1 MDKPEDLLLLDV
13 IEVDDE
19 ESYSDL
25 IGGEDGLEME
35 DNTES
40 EYFEEDSEVTEES
53 QEGEGESLDVYV
65 DDTQDD
71 LDADIKDREK
81 SVNSNTEEVQSSDKA
96 ENASQRSS
104 STSSSSVKRLNDDR
118 KTSLVLRGSKA
129 ALGRS
134 LGVIVGRDP
143 AAVGKK

>member
-40 EYFEEDSEVTEES
+40 EYFEEDSEV
-53 QEGEGESLDVYV
+53 LH
-65 DDTQDD
+65 
-71 LDADIKDREK
+71 
-81 SVNSNTEEVQSSDKA
+81 
-96 ENASQRSS
+96 QRII
-104 STSSSSVKRLNDDR
+104 
-118 KTSLVLRGSKA
+118 
-129 ALGRS
+129 LGRFQCRLATFGS
-134 LGVIVGRDP
+134 VGLIP
-143 AAVGKK
+143 PPGPMI

>member
-40 EYFEEDSEVTEES
+40 EYFEEDSE
-53 QEGEGESLDVYV
+53 G
-65 DDTQDD
+65 
-71 LDADIKDREK
+71 
-81 SVNSNTEEVQSSDKA
+81 
-96 ENASQRSS
+96 
-104 STSSSSVKRLNDDR
+104 R
-118 KTSLVLRGSKA
+118 K
-129 ALGRS
+129 
-134 LGVIVGRDP
+134 
-143 AAVGKK
+143 KKPSYSFHLKKF